1 MLTEISFTLNGKERR
16 VAAEAGDTL
25 LHVLRDNLG
34 LLGAKEACGQG
45 ECGACT
51 VLIDGM
57 PVTSCIYP
65 FPKVAGHSVLTI
77 EGLAASG
84 ELDVLQQSFLDAGA
98 VQCGFCTPGMILSAK
113 ALLDRSPKPAEEEI
127 RLALSGNVCRCTG
140 YAKIVAAVLLAAE
153 RKEAAVRGAKSDF

>member
-1 MLTEISFTLNGKERR
+1 MLTEVTFTLNGKKRR
-16 VAAEAGDTL
+16 VTAEAGETL
-25 LHVLRDNLG
+25 LHVLRDTLG
-34 LLGAKEACGQG
+34 LLGVKEACSQG

-65 FPKVAGHSVLTI
+65 FPKVAGRSVTTI
-77 EGLAASG
+77 EGLAANG
-84 ELDVLQQSFLDAGA
+84 ELDVLQQSFIDAGA

-113 ALLDRSPKPAEEEI
+113 ALLDRSPDPTEDEI

-140 YAKIVAAVLLAAE
+140 YTKIIEAVRLAAA
-153 RKEAAVRGAKSDF
+153 RKEAQRHVGHTDR